1 MAYLITENE
10 KLRHKL
16 KKVQQRRDHYAR
28 LYYRIV
34 SDADETKWEL
44 AIAKGK
50 IRELKA
56 QGVCVCEGGGG
67 WREGVQKG
75 EEVDGGRKGNRMNHS
90 NVRAR
95 RICEGCTEK
104 DR

>member
-28 LYYRIV
+28 LYYRIA
-34 SDADETKWEL
+34 SETDETKWEL

-56 QGVCVCEGGGG
+56 QGVCEEEGGK
-67 WREGVQKG
+67 REEGRGKRG
-75 EEVDGGRKGNRMNHS
+75 ERRRRGRRLM
-90 NVRAR
+90 RAGKE
-95 RICEGCTEK
+95 IG
-104 DR
+104 